1 MYSQRQEARQR
12 LEMELGGAE
21 GEQGMLSL
29 SVRAPLHARRG
40 SADGAGAPMPPREG
54 SAQYPRRPTQFGVA
68 VPESP
73 SKGLVN
79 NCIGYG
85 IMGHGLRLPGSV
97 SPLPGS
103 ASPPPVPSS
112 IPRDHGLHHP
122 AQGRGSST
130 IASMLD
136 TTMSRLDHKLGS
148 MITPQG
154 AYAASDV
161 YTAGN
166 KTARRLELTTLPTG
180 LVMCEPTQS
189 QVHAF
194 EVSTQRVGARLLGG
208 AGSKCELWGCNV

>member
-1 MYSQRQEARQR
+1 MTVRAQRQEARRR

-40 SADGAGAPMPPREG
+40 SADGAGQPMPPREG

-73 SKGLVN
+73 SKGPAN
-79 NCIGYG
+79 NSIGYG

-97 SPLPGS
+97 SPLPG
-103 ASPPPVPSS
+103 ASPPPPS
-112 IPRDHGLHHP
+112 IPRGP
-122 AQGRGSST
+122 QGRGSST

-136 TTMSRLDHKLGS
+136 ATMSRLDHKLGS
-148 MITPQG
+148 MITPHG
-154 AYAASDV
+154 AAYAASGAYADP
-161 YTAGN
+161 YTTGN
-166 KTARRLELTTLPTG
+166 KTARRLELTGLPTG
-180 LVMCEPTQS
+180 VVTCEPTQS

-194 EVSTQRVGARLLGG
+194 EVSKPTGRSSTFG
-208 AGSKCELWGCNV
+208 